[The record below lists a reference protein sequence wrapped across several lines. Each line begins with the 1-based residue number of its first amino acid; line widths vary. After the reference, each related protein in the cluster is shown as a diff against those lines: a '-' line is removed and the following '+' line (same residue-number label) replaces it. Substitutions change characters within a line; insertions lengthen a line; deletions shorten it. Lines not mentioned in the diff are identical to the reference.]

1 MSTNTATTNTDREEL
16 FALAPYIAGL
26 DVDAS
31 NDVTPCDAASMSGPD
46 AIPCGE
52 CRVCVEALA
61 WLDDGRDEA
70 FALVGLN
77 DAADDEGQVI
87 RATVGG
93 RCPGGCSGGYVADPR
108 GPSRHDPMGLRA
120 CPVCG

>member
-1 MSTNTATTNTDREEL
+1 MSTAPANTDASEL
-16 FALAPYIAGL
+16 FALAPFIAGL
-26 DVDAS
+26 DAEAS
-31 NDVTPCDAASMSGPD
+31 NDVEACDAASMTDPD
-46 AIPCGE
+46 ALACGE
-52 CRVCVEALA
+52 CRACVEALA
-61 WLDDGRDEA
+61 WLDEGRDEA
-70 FALVGLN
+70 FAVVGLN

-93 RCPGGCSGGYVADPR
+93 RCPGGCSGGYVADVR